1 MVLSLRVTPQ
11 RSAHFFLEETGQLR
25 VESGPVQT
33 VKTDPALVF
42 LNPFASMVPVMRGFI
57 IGGPSGTPF
66 RSVLNLSLIGPGPSH
81 LQEERAM
88 TKQKRQTKM
97 KVQVNALEQINPHAA
112 GIDIGAQEIYVAVP
126 PERDTDSVRS
136 FPTFTADLR
145 RLAEWLKACRID
157 TVAME
162 ATGVYW
168 IPLYELLEKEGFEV
182 YLVNARHLKN
192 VSGRKTD
199 VLDCQWIQQLHTYGL
214 LSPSFRPP
222 GQMVAIR
229 SLVRHREML
238 VQYRSAHIQ
247 HMQKALTIMN
257 LRLTNVLSDIS
268 GVSGLKIIRSI
279 LAGERNPE
287 RLASLREPGC
297 KKSAAEI
304 AKSLEGHYQR
314 EQLFAL
320 KQALELY
327 EFYDQQLKACD
338 AELEAMYQE
347 FDPPDN
353 PGTPPP
359 APRTQKRRKNQAHFD
374 LAPALYRLTGVDLTQ
389 IDGVDELT
397 VQKVLS
403 EIGIDMSKWPT
414 VKHFTSWLR
423 LCPNNKITGGKI
435 IQTGVQPTKNR
446 ASAALRVAAASLK
459 SSDSALGAFFRR
471 MRARLGTPAAITATA
486 HKLARIIY
494 FMLKEH
500 KPFHDFGS
508 DSYEQQFR
516 ARTLRNLSRQAAKM
530 GFRLEPAP
538 LSVS

>member
-1 MVLSLRVTPQ
+1 M
-11 RSAHFFLEETGQLR
+11 A
-25 VESGPVQT
+25 
-33 VKTDPALVF
+33 
-42 LNPFASMVPVMRGFI
+42 
-57 IGGPSGTPF
+57 
-66 RSVLNLSLIGPGPSH
+66 
-81 LQEERAM
+81 
-88 TKQKRQTKM
+88 KQKHQIRM
-97 KVQVNALEQINPHAA
+97 KVQVNALEQINLHAA
-112 GIDIGAQEIYVAVP
+112 GIDVGAEEVYVAVP
-126 PERDTDSVRS
+126 PERDTQSVRS

-145 RLAEWLKACRID
+145 RLAEWLKACQIK

-168 IPLYELLEKEGFEV
+168 IPLYELLEEEGFEV
-182 YLVNARHLKN
+182 CLVNARHLKN

-214 LSPSFRPP
+214 LRPSFRPP
-222 GQMVAIR
+222 EQIVAIR

-247 HMQKALTIMN
+247 HMQKALTLMN
-257 LRLTNVLSDIS
+257 VRLTNVLSDIT
-268 GVSGLKIIRSI
+268 GVTGLKIIRAI
-279 LAGERNPE
+279 LAGERNPK
-287 RLASLREPGC
+287 RLAQLRDERC
-297 KKSAAEI
+297 KKSEDEI
-304 AKSLEGHYQR
+304 AKSLEGHYKR
-314 EQLFAL
+314 EHLFAL

-327 EFYDQQLKACD
+327 DFYDRQLCECD

-347 FDPPDN
+347 FDPPED

-403 EIGIDMSKWPT
+403 EIGTDMSQWPT
-414 VKHFTSWLR
+414 VKHFTSWLC
-423 LCPNNKITGGKI
+423 LCPNNKITGGKV
-435 IQTGVQPTKNR
+435 IQIGVQPTKNR

-459 SSDSALGAFFRR
+459 TSNSALGAYFRR

-494 FMLKEH
+494 FMLKRRI
-500 KPFHDFGS
+500 PYHDFGA
-508 DSYEQQFR
+508 DYYDQQY
-516 ARTLRNLSRQAAKM
+516 RTRVLRNLTRRAAKL
-530 GFRLEPAP
+530 GFRLEPVAP
-538 LSVS
+538 EVS

>member
-1 MVLSLRVTPQ
+1 M
-11 RSAHFFLEETGQLR
+11 A
-25 VESGPVQT
+25 
-33 VKTDPALVF
+33 
-42 LNPFASMVPVMRGFI
+42 
-57 IGGPSGTPF
+57 
-66 RSVLNLSLIGPGPSH
+66 
-81 LQEERAM
+81 
-88 TKQKRQTKM
+88 KQKRQMKM
-97 KVQVNALEQINPHAA
+97 KVQVNALEQINSHAA
-112 GIDIGAQEIYVAVP
+112 GVDVGAEEVYVAVP
-126 PERDTDSVRS
+126 PNCDAESVRS
-136 FPTFTADLR
+136 FPTFTADLC
-145 RLAEWLKACRID
+145 RLAEWLKACQIE

-168 IPLYELLEKEGFEV
+168 IPLYEMLEAYGFEV

-222 GQMVAIR
+222 EQIVAIR

-238 VQYRSAHIQ
+238 VRYRSAHIQ
-247 HMQKALTIMN
+247 HMQKALTLMN
-257 LRLTNVLSDIS
+257 VRLTNVLSDIT
-268 GVSGLKIIRSI
+268 GVTGLKIIRAI
-279 LAGERNPE
+279 LAGERNPQ
-287 RLASLREPGC
+287 RLATLRESGC
-297 KKSAAEI
+297 KRSEAEI
-304 AKSLEGHYQR
+304 AKSLEGHYKR
-314 EQLFAL
+314 EHLFAL

-327 EFYDQQLKACD
+327 EFYDCQLQACD

-347 FDPPDN
+347 FDPPED

-359 APRTQKRRKNQAHFD
+359 KPRTTKRRKNQAHFD

-389 IDGVDELT
+389 IDGIDELT

-403 EIGIDMSKWPT
+403 EIGTDMSKWPT

-435 IQTGVQPTKNR
+435 KQTGVQPTKNR

-459 SSDSALGAFFRR
+459 NSDSALGAYFRR

-494 FMLKEH
+494 FMLKH
-500 KPFHDFGS
+500 RKPYHDTGS
-508 DSYEQQFR
+508 DYYEQQYR
-516 ARTLRNLSRQAAKM
+516 ARVLRNLNRRAAKL
-530 GFRLEPAP
+530 GFRLEPAI
-538 LSVS
+538 LEVS

>member
-1 MVLSLRVTPQ
+1 MVK
-11 RSAHFFLEETGQLR
+11 E
-25 VESGPVQT
+25 
-33 VKTDPALVF
+33 
-42 LNPFASMVPVMRGFI
+42 
-57 IGGPSGTPF
+57 
-66 RSVLNLSLIGPGPSH
+66 
-81 LQEERAM
+81 
-88 TKQKRQTKM
+88 KRQIRM

-112 GIDIGAQEIYVAVP
+112 GIDVGAEEMYVAVA
-126 PERDTDSVRS
+126 PERDAESVRL

-145 RLAEWLKACRID
+145 RLAEWLKACQIE

-168 IPLYELLEKEGFEV
+168 IPLYELLEEEGFEV
-182 YLVNARHLKN
+182 CLVNARHLKN

-214 LSPSFRPP
+214 LRPSFRPP
-222 GQMVAIR
+222 EQIVAIR

-247 HMQKALTIMN
+247 HMQKALTLMN
-257 LRLTNVLSDIS
+257 VRLTNVLSDIT
-268 GVSGLKIIRSI
+268 GVTGLKIIRAI
-279 LAGERNPE
+279 LAGERNPQH
-287 RLASLREPGC
+287 LAALREPGC
-297 KKSAAEI
+297 KKSQAEI
-304 AKSLEGHYQR
+304 AKSLEGHYKR
-314 EQLFAL
+314 EHVFAL

-327 EFYDQQLKACD
+327 DFYDRQLQACD

-347 FDPPDN
+347 FDPPED

-403 EIGIDMSKWPT
+403 EIGTDMSKWPT
-414 VKHFTSWLR
+414 AKHFASWLR
-423 LCPNNKITGGKI
+423 LCPNNKITGGKVK
-435 IQTGVQPTKNR
+435 QTGVQPTKNR

-459 SSDSALGAFFRR
+459 TSDSALGAYFRR

-494 FMLKEH
+494 FMLKER
-500 KPFHDFGS
+500 KPYHDFGA
-508 DSYEQQFR
+508 DYYEQQYR
-516 ARTLRNLSRQAAKM
+516 ARVLRNLNRRAARL
-530 GFRLEPAP
+530 GFRLEPAVQG
-538 LSVS
+538 VS

>member
-1 MVLSLRVTPQ
+1 M
-11 RSAHFFLEETGQLR
+11 A
-25 VESGPVQT
+25 
-33 VKTDPALVF
+33 
-42 LNPFASMVPVMRGFI
+42 
-57 IGGPSGTPF
+57 
-66 RSVLNLSLIGPGPSH
+66 
-81 LQEERAM
+81 
-88 TKQKRQTKM
+88 KQKRQTKL
-97 KVQVNALEQINPHAA
+97 KVQVNALEQIKPHAA
-112 GIDIGAQEIYVAVP
+112 GIDIGSEEVYVAVP
-126 PERDTDSVRS
+126 PDRDAESVRS

-145 RLAEWLKACRID
+145 RLAEWLKACRIE

-168 IPLYELLEKEGFEV
+168 IPLYELLEEEGFEV
-182 YLVNARHLKN
+182 CLVNARHLKN

-214 LSPSFRPP
+214 LNPSFRPP
-222 GQMVAIR
+222 EQIVAIR

-247 HMQKALTIMN
+247 HMQKALTLMN
-257 LRLTNVLSDIS
+257 VRLTSVLSDIS
-268 GVSGLKIIRSI
+268 GVTGLKIIRSI
-279 LAGERNPE
+279 LAGERNPHH
-287 RLASLREPGC
+287 LAALREPGC
-297 KKSAAEI
+297 KKSEAEI
-304 AKSLEGHYQR
+304 AKSLEGHYKR
-314 EQLFAL
+314 EHLFAL

-327 EFYDQQLKACD
+327 DFYDRQLQACD

-347 FDPPDN
+347 FDPPED

-403 EIGIDMSKWPT
+403 EIGTDMSKWPT

-423 LCPNNKITGGKI
+423 LCPNNKITGGKVM
-435 IQTGVQPTKNR
+435 QTGVQPTKNR
-446 ASAALRVAAASLK
+446 ASTALRVAAASLK
-459 SSDSALGAFFRR
+459 SSNSALGAYFRR

-494 FMLKEH
+494 YMLKH
-500 KPFHDFGS
+500 RKPYHDFGA
-508 DSYEQQFR
+508 DYYEEQYR
-516 ARTLRNLSRQAAKM
+516 ARVLRNLNRRAAKL
-530 GFRLEPAP
+530 GFRLEPAV
-538 LSVS
+538 LVVS